1 MTMRFDARRWTALL
15 LCAALLAAFPVIASA
30 KDLNEALFGDAKEAL
45 TMISYGEYQKALD
58 KLNFAKPPSAADFED
73 FVCFELDSVLTQTV
87 QTDVAVCYHKG
98 KKLYLAIPVEEPVS
112 RDVEVLVLSS
122 ANGEQF
128 DGYKAASWGD
138 VMKLVKQDDAAV
150 WNEPYDP
157 GTLLVVPDE

>member
-1 MTMRFDARRWTALL
+1 MRFDVRRWTAFL

-30 KDLNEALFGDAKEAL
+30 KDLDEALFQDAKDAL

-58 KLNFAKPPSAADFED
+58 KLNFKEPPSAAEFED

-87 QTDVAVCYHKG
+87 QTDVSVCFHKG
-98 KKLYLAIPVEEPVS
+98 KKLYLAIPVEEPVG
-112 RDVEVLVLSS
+112 RDVETLVLSS
-122 ANGEQF
+122 TSGEQF
-128 DGYKAASWGD
+128 DGYAAASWGD

-157 GTLLVVPDE
+157 GTLVVVPDE